1 MCSSILLS
9 ATNYKQR
16 QKMNDITKTVKIGFT
31 ASAFDL
37 LHAGHVQMLREA
49 KEQCDY
55 LICALQTDP
64 SADRKDKNT
73 PVQTIVERYTQLKG
87 VKYVDEIIPYAT
99 EKDLEDILEMY
110 RIDVRILGVEY
121 KDKDFTG
128 KDICRRR
135 GIQLY
140 FNKRDH
146 RFSSSDLRKRV
157 HDSEESKKS
166 AR

>member
-1 MCSSILLS
+1 MSETL
-9 ATNYKQR
+9 K
-16 QKMNDITKTVKIGFT
+16 ITRIGIT

-37 LHAGHVQMLREA
+37 LHAGHIQMLREA

-55 LICALQTDP
+55 LICCLQTDP
-64 SADRKDKNT
+64 SADRKDKNA
-73 PVQTIVERYTQLKG
+73 PVQTIVERYAQLTA

-110 RIDVRILGVEY
+110 RIDVRILGEEY

-157 HDSEESKKS
+157 HDSEECKKI
-166 AR
+166 AK